1 MVDIIKSKNK
11 RYPQIYVYSLEEL
24 YPNMLKIGYTTR
36 ENVRERIDE
45 QYDIDFPN
53 GKKPYKLEYYEDAVD
68 ENSNYFSDHAIH
80 EYLRARGF
88 NNPNGEWFECT
99 IDDVKAALVAVKKGI
114 INIENRTQNF
124 KMRPEQQEA
133 VNITADYFKS
143 CKGIINK
150 PHFLW
155 NAKMRFGKTFTTYQL
170 AKTMNWNRVLILTY
184 KPAVQSSWKE
194 DLNLHIDFEGWQFVC
209 RNGLTYEECDKRK
222 PIVCF
227 GSLQDYLGTTDDG
240 KIKPKNEWVHS
251 ITWDCIV
258 FDEYHFGAWRNTTK
272 ELVDDIEDNEIDN
285 IDGLTES
292 NIPIQTKHYLYLSGT
307 PFKILNSGEF
317 SDEQVYNW
325 TYSDEQRAKENW
337 VEENNPYESLP
348 QLVLMTYK
356 LPEEISQ
363 IAIKG
368 EYDEFDLNE
377 FFKATFIDETQIHA
391 EFKYKNEV
399 QKWIDFITGSDI
411 KQSVDMLKL
420 GGNNKPPMPFE
431 DANLKS
437 ILQHTIWYLPDVAS
451 CYAMYDLLKSGAN
464 TYFNKY
470 EIALVAGNKC
480 GNGVDAKI
488 PVDKAMGKNPIKT
501 QSITLTCGKLT
512 TGVTV
517 KPWTGIFMLRNLNS
531 PETYFQAAFRVQSP
545 WTIKDDDGKLTN
557 LKEQCFVF
565 DFDPN
570 RALGQIVTY
579 CNNTNK
585 NHDRSIESIVS
596 EFIKFLPVLAYGGM
610 AMEQVDAA
618 GLLDI
623 AMGRTTSTLL
633 AKGWNNALLVNVD
646 NDTLSRLVEDQQAL
660 DIISSIES
668 FKNPKDEIGVII
680 SKTEELNHLKTKEE
694 KEGLTDKEKEEKK
707 QLKKEAKD
715 ANKKRSEIRKKLQAF
730 ATRIPLFIY
739 LADDRRE
746 ATLQNIIYPYE
757 PELFK
762 KVTGISHK
770 DFEVLKDIGLFNPT
784 LMNTA
789 IYDFR
794 KYEEDSLVYTG
805 LAKHIGEDVGG
816 YDTTVTAEEFSL
828 M

>member
-1 MVDIIKSKNK
+1 MKDIIKSKNK
-11 RYPQIYVYSLEEL
+11 KYPQIYVYSLEEL

-36 ENVRERIDE
+36 KNVKDRIDE
-45 QYDIDFPN
+45 QYNIDFPD
-53 GKKPYKLEYYEDAVD
+53 GKKPYKLEYYEEAVD
-68 ENSNYFSDHAIH
+68 ENGNYFSDNLIH
-80 EYLRARGF
+80 KYMKENGF

-114 INIENRTQNF
+114 KNVENRTQTF
-124 KMRPEQQEA
+124 KMRPEQQDA
-133 VNITADYFKS
+133 VNMTVDYFNK
-143 CKGIINK
+143 CQGIIEK

-184 KPAVQSSWKE
+184 KPAVQNSWKE
-194 DLNLHIDFEGWQFVC
+194 DLNSHIDFEGWQFVC
-209 RNGLTYEECDKRK
+209 KNGLTYEECDKDK
-222 PIVCF
+222 PIICF
-227 GSLQDYLGTTDDG
+227 GSLQDYLGKTDDG

-285 IDGLTES
+285 IDGLTET
-292 NIPIQTKHYLYLSGT
+292 NIPIQTNNYLYLSGT
-307 PFKILNSGEF
+307 PFKIINSGEF
-317 SDEQVYNW
+317 SDEQIYNW
-325 TYSDEQRAKENW
+325 TYSDEQKAKENW
-337 VEENNPYESLP
+337 VGENNPYESLP

-356 LPEEISQ
+356 LPEEIAQ

-368 EYDEFDLNE
+368 EYNEFDLNE
-377 FFKATFIDETQIHA
+377 FFKATFIDGTHA
-391 EFKYKNEV
+391 EFRHKNEV
-399 QKWIDFITGSDI
+399 QKWIDFITGKDI
-411 KQSVDMLKL
+411 KQSIDMLKL
-420 GGNNKPPMPFE
+420 GGNNKPPMPYE

-470 EIALVAGNKC
+470 KIALVAGNKC

-545 WTIKDDDGKLTN
+545 WTIKDDYGKLTN

-570 RALGQIVTY
+570 RALGQIATY
-579 CNNTNK
+579 CNSINK
-585 NHDRSIESIVS
+585 NNDRSIEAVVS
-596 EFIKFLPVLAYGGM
+596 EFIKFLPILAYGGM

-623 AMGRTTSTLL
+623 AMGRTTATLL

-646 NDTLSRLVEDQQAL
+646 NDTLSRLIEDEEAL
-660 DIISSIES
+660 NIISSIEN
-668 FKNPKDEIGVII
+668 FRNPKDEIGVII
-680 SKTEELNHLKTKEE
+680 SKTDELEHLKTKEKE
-694 KEGLTDKEKEEKK
+694 EGLTSKEKTEKK
-707 QLKKEAKD
+707 KLEKEVED
-715 ANKKRSEIRKKLQAF
+715 ANTKRSEIRKKLQAF

-762 KVTGISHK
+762 KVTGISHN

-789 IYDFR
+789 VYDFR

-816 YDTTVTAEEFSL
+816 YDTTVTAEEFSS